1 MEYYLQHKRIP
12 VILPDDLLQDVPPPD
27 ILKPAEERCLYCKS
41 DLTFKEDV
49 TAIVFGFRE
58 MWHSKDTVII
68 SLIAIL

>member
-1 MEYYLQHKRIP
+1 LQHKRIP
-12 VILPDDLLQDVPPPD
+12 AILPDDLLQDVPPPD
-27 ILKPAEERCLYCKS
+27 ILKPAERCLYCKS

-49 TAIVFGFRE
+49 TATVFCFCE